1 MDQIE
6 CQEYL
11 TRAQVLMQQGQYE
24 AALEQLDGAEQSNR
38 MEQDVYLSKGICYAN
53 LDQIQQAE
61 EQFRKALKL
70 NRKNGLAMF
79 HLGNIYMM
87 TGRSQDGLEMYNNAI
102 GCGYKDPQIFFTLGL
117 YFEEEDNVEMA
128 LRNYAKAYQTEPT
141 RADARIRR
149 ISLLLRTGQ
158 LEAALQAID
167 EMIVFCPDVF
177 EGYHARFMVLMQMG
191 NLEEAEKTIKSAMEM
206 FPSDVGFATDYIKL
220 LLAQGKSQEATAY
233 IEDVQQ
239 RMEFSDPEKAELEL
253 EKAQIAS
260 EKNDLEGT
268 IASLTKAK
276 QLSGKENVEL
286 TQKAEFLLAN
296 CYMAKSQWEQALA
309 ELRLVK
315 SDTYKSEFSAAV
327 LYMEPLVLKQ
337 MGSQEEAV
345 KQYREA
351 IKTLRALSMANPGQI
366 DYTIYRIF
374 CHRDIGETEKALDL
388 CDYLGKIAGNIAE
401 VHTARATVLRVMGR
415 NEEAAEEEK
424 IAAQLGGVSQEISE
438 KLNQKQAGNEN
449 G

>member
-1 MDQIE
+1 
-6 CQEYL
+6 
-11 TRAQVLMQQGQYE
+11 
-24 AALEQLDGAEQSNR
+24 
-38 MEQDVYLSKGICYAN
+38 
-53 LDQIQQAE
+53 
-61 EQFRKALKL
+61 
-70 NRKNGLAMF
+70 MF

-117 YFEEEDNVEMA
+117 YFEEEDNVEMT

-276 QLSGKENVEL
+276 QLSGKENV
-286 TQKAEFLLAN
+286 
-296 CYMAKSQWEQALA
+296 
-309 ELRLVK
+309 
-315 SDTYKSEFSAAV
+315 
-327 LYMEPLVLKQ
+327 
-337 MGSQEEAV
+337 
-345 KQYREA
+345 
-351 IKTLRALSMANPGQI
+351 
-366 DYTIYRIF
+366 
-374 CHRDIGETEKALDL
+374 
-388 CDYLGKIAGNIAE
+388 
-401 VHTARATVLRVMGR
+401 
-415 NEEAAEEEK
+415 
-424 IAAQLGGVSQEISE
+424 
-438 KLNQKQAGNEN
+438 
-449 G
+449 